1 MRDVNL
7 FGAGLMLGFA
17 IEEMGQR
24 RWKAM
29 AWSLAIFAINIA
41 CAAWA

>member
-1 MRDVNL
+1 MRDLNV

-24 RWKAM
+24 RWRSM
-29 AWSLAIFAINIA
+29 SVSLVVFAINIA
-41 CAAWA
+41 CAVWA